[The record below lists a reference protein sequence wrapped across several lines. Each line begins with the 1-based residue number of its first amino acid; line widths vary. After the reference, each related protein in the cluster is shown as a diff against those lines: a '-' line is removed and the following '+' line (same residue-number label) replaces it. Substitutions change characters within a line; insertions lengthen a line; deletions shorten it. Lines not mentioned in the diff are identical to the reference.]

1 MACVL
6 AVMQDAYRYAGS
18 LCKFA
23 NARRRVR
30 DVALVMFLGLRGYNL
45 TSRKSQDI
53 SRV

>member
-6 AVMQDAYRYAGS
+6 AVMQDASRYGGS

-45 TSRKSQDI
+45 TSRKIQDI